1 MPLPPGISIAAM
13 DMRYG
18 IFCPV
23 AKAAEVVA
31 GRWTPLI
38 LTELMKGSERFSD
51 IQSGVPLMSRSL
63 LARRLKEMELSNL
76 IERVPQGRSHVYRLT
91 ECGNALR
98 PLINQLAEWGS
109 TWRLPYLDERDRNV
123 SYLMY
128 SLRAFLLG
136 RTELPAKAVLHFEFS
151 NVPRRDH
158 KLRNWW
164 LIKRDQDID
173 LCYTDMGF
181 EADLQIRADLDM
193 MTRVVIGLAS
203 LQKARLAGDVVFS
216 DNPRLVSRLIAA
228 LDLVEPPQMRLLR
241 VPAEPPSPIVT
252 PLPLNTKKPLKTTI
266 RAA

>member
-1 MPLPPGISIAAM
+1 MLLM

-128 SLRAFLLG
+128 SLRGFLLG
-136 RTELPAKAVLHFEFS
+136 RSELPARAVLHFEFS
-151 NVPRRDH
+151 NLPRRDH

-164 LIKRDQDID
+164 LIKREGDID

-181 EADLQIRADLDM
+181 EVDLSIKADLDVL
-193 MTRVVIGLAS
+193 TRVVIGMAS
-203 LQKARLAGDVVFS
+203 LQKARLSGDVVFS
-216 DNPRLVSRLIAA
+216 DNPQLVNRLIAA
-228 LDLVEPPQMRLLR
+228 LELVEPPVLRLMR
-241 VPAEPPSPIVT
+241 VPTEPP
-252 PLPLNTKKPLKTTI
+252 PLAARSTQPTLKTTN